1 MHKVTIPNKTK
12 GYNSHQESYCEYRLH
27 LVKFGCTQKY
37 EKNKQ
42 NKKTAPNWSCF
53 IEIRI

>member
-12 GYNSHQESYCEYRLH
+12 GYNSRQESYCDCSLNV
-27 LVKFGCTQKY
+27 VKFGCTLKY

-42 NKKTAPNWSCF
+42 NKKQLQIGAVL
-53 IEIRI
+53 